1 MQKTVFDYIT
11 KTAGASA
18 IDDERARLADVYKRN
33 GKPHSTEAEVDA
45 DILANFVGTKLL
57 TDENAIR
64 YVVGYKRSFGVWM
77 REQITRL
84 KAAFGS
90 KNAKVQA
97 FLDKAERLYHDALAE
112 SKNAGRD
119 VNGGKDSKYSV
130 TQNYDFTKSF
140 AEQVDDF
147 INGNSNRDF
156 FIVSGTPEVF
166 QNVGFNAL
174 PVTIDKKHVDYVVNG
189 TKNDDHVFSQ
199 LTIKDLPKLIKKPVA
214 IFDSSSRPGR
224 VIALVTEKSKSGKQV
239 IVPIEV
245 DASLNSNSLIMDTN
259 LITSSYGHTSALNQ
273 LLSAV
278 SNEISGITN
287 LYYWNKKEAVALM
300 HNAGLQLPG
309 NLPKDG
315 SIHSIRESGSK
326 VNTKLENVTHSQQF
340 KRWFGDW
347 VNKPYSASKVVDV
360 DGKPL
365 VVYHGTD
372 ADFTVFKSKDGNYW
386 FSASEDYA
394 EAMAEE
400 RGGNRVMQT
409 YLNMRKPYYAKLKP
423 SQFSD
428 PNFEAPIIRE
438 AKSKGYDG
446 VIIEND
452 TDNDLAKD
460 TFYVV
465 FNPEQ
470 IKSATDNI
478 GTFDGSNA
486 NIRFSVSE
494 AADDTAKAKPDK
506 GQIVIVENALAKEEA
521 RRLNENAPGEYARA
535 AEERRSIERAAVEE
549 GIQEAQERE
558 NDPNLIVENA
568 LAKEESRRL
577 NEKAS
582 AEYDRLL
589 QEEYNKRQ
597 VLYSPD
603 EGKSVKREDL
613 KLVDKE
619 YLERTERQLMNRLAQ
634 RID

>member
-1 MQKTVFDYIT
+1 M
-11 KTAGASA
+11 
-18 IDDERARLADVYKRN
+18 
-33 GKPHSTEAEVDA
+33 DA

-97 FLDKAERLYHDALAE
+97 FLDKAARLYHDALVE
-112 SKNAGRD
+112 SKNAVRSET
-119 VNGGKDSKYSV
+119 NGKDSKYSV

-147 INGNSNRDF
+147 INGNHSRDF

-174 PVTIDKKHVDYVVNG
+174 PVTIDKKHVDYLVNG

-199 LTIKDLPKLIKKPVA
+199 LTIKDLPNLIKNPIA

-224 VIALVTEKSKSGKQV
+224 VIALVAEKSKSGKQI

-259 LITSSYGHTSALNQ
+259 LITSSYGHTSAIKQ
-273 LLSAV
+273 LLNAV
-278 SNEISGITN
+278 SNESSGKTN

-300 HNAGLQLPG
+300 HNAGIQLPG

-315 SIHSIRESGSK
+315 FMHSIRESGSN

-452 TDNDLAKD
+452 TSNDLEKD

-465 FNPEQ
+465 FAPTQ

-478 GTFDGSNA
+478 GTFDGSNPD
-486 NIRFSVSE
+486 IRYSISE
-494 AADDTAKAKPDK
+494 ADEFDESIMDTD
-506 GQIVIVENALAKEEA
+506 VNAETLRELK
-521 RRLNENAPGEYARA
+521 
-535 AEERRSIERAAVEE
+535 
-549 GIQEAQERE
+549 QEAER
-558 NDPNLIVENA
+558 
-568 LAKEESRRL
+568 
-577 NEKAS
+577 KAS
-582 AEYDRLL
+582 SEYDRLL

-597 VLYSPD
+597 VLYNPD

-613 KLVDKE
+613 KKVDKE

-634 RID
+634 RMD

>member
-1 MQKTVFDYIT
+1 M
-11 KTAGASA
+11 
-18 IDDERARLADVYKRN
+18 
-33 GKPHSTEAEVDA
+33 
-45 DILANFVGTKLL
+45 
-57 TDENAIR
+57 
-64 YVVGYKRSFGVWM
+64 
-77 REQITRL
+77 
-84 KAAFGS
+84 AAFGS
-90 KNAKVQA
+90 KNAKTQA
-97 FLDKAERLYHDALAE
+97 FLDKAARLYHDALVE
-112 SKNAGRD
+112 SKNAVRSET
-119 VNGGKDSKYSV
+119 NGKDSKYSV
-130 TQNYDFTKSF
+130 TQNYDFTKPF

-315 SIHSIRESGSK
+315 FMHSIRESGSN

-347 VNKPYSASKVVDV
+347 VNKPYSASKVVDA

-372 ADFTVFKSKDGNYW
+372 ADFTVFKSNDGNYW

-452 TDNDLAKD
+452 TNNDLEKD

-465 FNPEQ
+465 FNPTQ

-494 AADDTAKAKPDK
+494 AADDTAKTKPDK
-506 GQIVIVENALAKEEA
+506 GQIVIVENALAKEDA

-558 NDPNLIVENA
+558 NNPNLIVENA

-597 VLYSPD
+597 VLYNPD

-613 KLVDKE
+613 KKVDKE

-634 RID
+634 RMD

>member
-18 IDDERARLADVYKRN
+18 IDDERIRLADVYKRN

-90 KNAKVQA
+90 KNAKTQA
-97 FLDKAERLYHDALAE
+97 FLDKAARLYHDALVE
-112 SKNAGRD
+112 SKNAVRSET
-119 VNGGKDSKYSV
+119 NGKDSKYSV
-130 TQNYDFTKSF
+130 TQNYDFTKPF

-147 INGNSNRDF
+147 KNGKIPAYDSLV
-156 FIVSGTPEVF
+156 VSGTPEIY
-166 QNVGFNAL
+166 QKAGFNAL
-174 PVTIDKKHVDYVVNG
+174 PITLNQTHADYALNG
-189 TKNDDHVFSQ
+189 TKDADHFLGEQVLKQ
-199 LTIKDLPKLIKKPVA
+199 LPQAIADPVA
-214 IFDSSSRPGR
+214 IIGSQTQSGRAVAILKFD
-224 VIALVTEKSKSGKQV
+224 VNGKQV
-239 IVPIEV
+239 VVPMEI
-245 DASLNSNSLIMDTN
+245 DGHARLNSIRIDSNAIVSVYGKNTALQQLRSAILDELNGKTSLF
-259 LITSSYGHTSALNQ
+259 
-273 LLSAV
+273 
-278 SNEISGITN
+278 
-287 LYYWNKKEAVALM
+287 YWNKKEAVALAQR
-300 HNAGLQLPG
+300 AGLQLPSG
-309 NLPKDG
+309 LPKDG
-315 SIHSIRESGSK
+315 SMHSIRESGSK

-347 VNKPYSASKVVDV
+347 VNKPYSASKVVDA

-372 ADFTVFKSKDGNYW
+372 ADFTVFKSNDGNYW

-400 RGGNRVMQT
+400 RGGNRVMPT

-486 NIRFSVSE
+486 DIRFSVSE
-494 AADDTAKAKPDK
+494 TDEFDENIMDTDA
-506 GQIVIVENALAKEEA
+506 NAETLRELK
-521 RRLNENAPGEYARA
+521 
-535 AEERRSIERAAVEE
+535 
-549 GIQEAQERE
+549 QEAER
-558 NDPNLIVENA
+558 
-568 LAKEESRRL
+568 
-577 NEKAS
+577 KAS
-582 AEYDRLL
+582 SEYDKLL

-597 VLYSPD
+597 VLYNPD

-613 KLVDKE
+613 KKVDKE

-634 RID
+634 RMD